1 MWGVGYRHWEGKVSE
16 AIRAEQEKALQAE
29 KQWQGRLG
37 EVQGEW
43 QAKLAQGQAQWEKDR
58 AAAEQAWRE
67 AKSQAEQQ
75 WRQQL
80 DSIHHIHRQEV
91 AVGEAAAARGR
102 AGVEA
107 KLGALTDRLLH
118 MARKEAKREKRRGE
132 LIRAVEEL
140 RQGQGAEHSR
150 RRELEGA
157 LRESAAI
164 FKREL
169 HDKNLELAA
178 LQQQLGTL
186 RAWQGQALESMSQDL
201 SRSMHPSPDTL
212 MQGYSP
218 TALPQGYSPSAL
230 PQQHHPYDFSHPHGG
245 SPPPLKLRPQTYLRG
260 LASLATPLATPSW
273 LQGGTFQTPMQRQ
286 THARPGGMTQRPD
299 QSQSAAP
306 RNTMRVSA
314 DSTAGL
320 KYGMTD
326 LRDSLAI
333 PADTDAIPSNGP
345 SVPNNTLAA
354 PGEEQPAWGD
364 GEGGAVT
371 GQQEGQEED
380 TLRVLSGSGVE
391 EEVLEAEL
399 QALRAARQQ
408 LQRASL
414 TQEQLRKSLLTRIAD
429 KLEEGG
435 QHPSPTRLASALSPS
450 RSKAQLEDTIP
461 ADRPNQEP
469 SSWQT
474 MQAQPQAAAPPSGAS
489 EEHEAGHKQLQSW
502 NDELTQRLNVAM
514 GKLEPNLSRRP
525 SRSRSKQRRHSSSS
539 AVT

>member
-1 MWGVGYRHWEGKVSE
+1 
-16 AIRAEQEKALQAE
+16 
-29 KQWQGRLG
+29 
-37 EVQGEW
+37 
-43 QAKLAQGQAQWEKDR
+43 
-58 AAAEQAWRE
+58 
-67 AKSQAEQQ
+67 
-75 WRQQL
+75 
-80 DSIHHIHRQEV
+80 
-91 AVGEAAAARGR
+91 
-102 AGVEA
+102 
-107 KLGALTDRLLH
+107 
-118 MARKEAKREKRRGE
+118 
-132 LIRAVEEL
+132 
-140 RQGQGAEHSR
+140 
-150 RRELEGA
+150 
-157 LRESAAI
+157 
-164 FKREL
+164 
-169 HDKNLELAA
+169 
-178 LQQQLGTL
+178 
-186 RAWQGQALESMSQDL
+186 MSQDL

-414 TQEQLRKSLLTRIAD
+414 TQVHHLLLMFMWAFFPCALYQLCTSTSYPLRKYWQAPLDIPPILAIPLCAPAKHPLTFCPPKLNCQSPNACMARTPWHSPPNPQLAITLCTHGKHPLAPAHLVMNPLCKHGKQPPPHPYQLSSTLTGHGPYASIPHAHWPPSPHTHSRPPQLSPYTHSCAPLPTHTLSPAPPPPLQEQLRKSLLTRIAD

-461 ADRPNQEP
+461 GAASP
-469 SSWQT
+469 SHTTVSDFVIHN
-474 MQAQPQAAAPPSGAS
+474 MQF
-489 EEHEAGHKQLQSW
+489 
-502 NDELTQRLNVAM
+502 VAW
-514 GKLEPNLSRRP
+514 L
-525 SRSRSKQRRHSSSS
+525 
-539 AVT
+539 